1 MGIDML
7 WKIYACFLI
16 VVSVVTFGFYAVDKI
31 KAIKREWRIPEKV
44 LLFLSFFGGGV
55 GGYTAMFLTEHKIR
69 KLRFHVVN
77 LLGIAWH
84 LAVLILLL

>member
-1 MGIDML
+1 MAF
-7 WKIYACFLI
+7 KIFAIFLI
-16 VVSVVTFGFYAVDKI
+16 VTSVVTFAVYAVDKR
-31 KAIKREWRIPEKV
+31 KAKKGAWRIPEKV

-55 GGYTAMFLTEHKIR
+55 GGYTAMFLTEHKTR

-77 LLGIAWH
+77 LLGIAWQ